1 MLQMQESYRLNNYKQ
16 VLTMENT
23 QLKGKIEQLEKEN
36 AKLAKQLESSNE
48 LDATI
53 AQKEGDVEGFDV
65 NEMYGTKNE
74 LLLMALNYDMTSRQ
88 SPEGFQS
95 PS

>member
-1 MLQMQESYRLNNYKQ
+1 MMLQMQESYRLNQ
-16 VLTMENT
+16 
-23 QLKGKIEQLEKEN
+23 
-36 AKLAKQLESSNE
+36 
-48 LDATI
+48 DATYVRAVTT
-53 AQKEGDVEGFDV
+53 AQKERDVEGFDV

-95 PS
+95 HS